1 MSSRW
6 PSDALEPNDI
16 AMLERVLNRL
26 LPEGDSAER
35 EWLAGALVAAFQDGI
50 RDETL
55 LLAKMRDK
63 INSAPD
69 ACV

>member
-6 PSDALEPNDI
+6 PSDVLEPNDI

-26 LPEGDSAER
+26 LPAGDSADR
-35 EWLAGALVAAFQDGI
+35 EWLAGALVAAFQAEI

-55 LLAKMRDK
+55 LLVKMRDK

-69 ACV
+69 ARV